1 MPPRRTSF
9 FQTCL
14 GVFQGG
20 GCRAAAFA
28 GAYEAATS
36 RGVHFAAVAGTS
48 AGSITAALI
57 GAGASPKTL
66 DGMLHELDFQRFVAS
81 PAERTV
87 GGGLPLALRLL
98 LGSIPT
104 RRFRHLLL
112 RQGMYSSRS
121 IEDWLDVK
129 LRELLGIRNRRVV
142 FSDLVLPT
150 WVVATDIVTRKV
162 KVWSQ
167 EETPNDEV
175 ARAVRA
181 SCSIPFFFQPV
192 GNRYVDGGALS
203 NLPAFVFPPY
213 RRPLARRVL
222 AFSLVSDDEG
232 SETENTFNLI
242 GAIMSTVVDGAEDL
256 QLKVQPDVH
265 VISISTGSVKA
276 TDFDKMT
283 PSIIDDLIARGA
295 ETTHQFF
302 DDELAKV
309 HAPPP
314 PPDVVCT
321 GTDETYT
328 RIVENLD
335 RQIDEILVAEETA
348 QWIYPLFPAFLYW
361 RAHGTRVRV
370 VLRESHAPPASDD
383 QYQRRLLSYLGAHVC
398 AVPSVPTRAFIF
410 NPGDPEAAVAV
421 VRVGRANVDAIHYD
435 GSLHFKAI
443 EALSSQIRALCSH
456 MPADDTTRPT
466 IEKGGHDELL
476 ARLRTVTQYSGNV
489 RLTVE
494 TLPLSSL
501 QALTSQV
508 REFKYRQ
515 AKYLADL
522 YQQNGI
528 DMFEPAR
535 VRLAG
540 GMTSIVTPPVVEE
553 SKEFILIQGS
563 TRAVYCRDQEIDRVT
578 CVVARGVRES
588 LPSEGLVPLT
598 RVGMVGTSVSL
609 AERYGTFKY
618 NLFRDIERRVHP
630 VGGLQ

>member
-335 RQIDEILVAEETA
+335 RQIDEILIAEETA

-370 VLRESHAPPASDD
+370 VLRESMRRRPATTSTRGGCSATWERTSVPCRAFRRGRSSSI
-383 QYQRRLLSYLGAHVC
+383 QATPRLLSPSFALGE
-398 AVPSVPTRAFIF
+398 PMSMQFITT
-410 NPGDPEAAVAV
+410 DRCISRQSKHSAARSGRY
-421 VRVGRANVDAIHYD
+421 VRT
-435 GSLHFKAI
+435 
-443 EALSSQIRALCSH
+443 C
-456 MPADDTTRPT
+456 RPT
-466 IEKGGHDELL
+466 
-476 ARLRTVTQYSGNV
+476 
-489 RLTVE
+489 
-494 TLPLSSL
+494 TLPGRPSRRAGTTNSSP
-501 QALTSQV
+501 
-508 REFKYRQ
+508 
-515 AKYLADL
+515 DC
-522 YQQNGI
+522 
-528 DMFEPAR
+528 EP
-535 VRLAG
+535 
-540 GMTSIVTPPVVEE
+540 
-553 SKEFILIQGS
+553 
-563 TRAVYCRDQEIDRVT
+563 
-578 CVVARGVRES
+578 
-588 LPSEGLVPLT
+588 
-598 RVGMVGTSVSL
+598 
-609 AERYGTFKY
+609 
-618 NLFRDIERRVHP
+618 
-630 VGGLQ
+630 